1 MSEPMIKIGCR
12 LPNGYMLEVGLQTT
26 VTGGPQNR
34 PITQVQRRDN
44 YQRIKLRGTHAHTAD
59 MRAQKI
65 QVPSILAPQP
75 FFTPVP
81 VAFWDQWKKEH
92 KRNGALK
99 NGDIF
104 EIKNEADTKA
114 IVLDVMAKKGP
125 LAPVNPDEV
134 LKVGADMIEKA
145 NFGDE

>member
-12 LPNGYMLEVGLQTT
+12 LPNGYMLEIGLQAT
-26 VTGGPQNR
+26 VIGGPQNR
-34 PITQVQRRDN
+34 HITQVQRRDN
-44 YQRIKLRGTHAHTAD
+44 YQRIKLRGTHAHTAA

-65 QVPSILAPQP
+65 QVPSMLAPQP
-75 FFTPVP
+75 FFTLVP
-81 VAFWDQWKKEH
+81 VAFWEAWKKEH

-104 EIKNEADTKA
+104 EVKNEADTKA

-125 LAPVNPDEV
+125 FAPVNPEEV
-134 LKVGADMIEKA
+134 LKVGSDIIEKA
-145 NFGDE
+145 KFDDE